1 MDRKGHLTR
10 EEVARFFAEG
20 SSRLECQRLVG
31 HLLSGC
37 DLCRGLVARVLAE
50 KDDIAPL
57 PAEAP
62 EPASYA
68 RILRQVMEGE
78 SRRARERRQAPALWI
93 ILKPLTQPQRV
104 RALAKDPRY
113 RTWGLADFL
122 LERARETVRSTP
134 GEALEAAELCSALL
148 ELLDAQSYP
157 QSLVWDFKGEARIA
171 AGNAHRL
178 LSGFDSALTA
188 LDLAGD
194 FLGQGT
200 QSPELRAQLESIR
213 ASVLHDVGRFEE
225 AASLLEIVADIY
237 RHDLEDAHLYGKTL
251 IQASAILRHVR
262 PLDGLDAAREGLRQ
276 IDERAD
282 SFVTASGWASLIDCL
297 NECGDY
303 GQAQLELQR
312 CRAKFAQ
319 VPRSLQLRLKWL
331 AARLDLNLWKDTDKE
346 TYLKAAESAYLELLT
361 EFEDLGLLQEMALAE
376 VELMDLYEMTGRV
389 KAALQHA
396 ARAIQVFEAKGLRS
410 DLLAT
415 LLHLRE
421 AVERRALGEE
431 TLRQVHRLL
440 TRYWNV
446 PIPEQERVEATT

>member
-1 MDRKGHLTR
+1 
-10 EEVARFFAEG
+10 
-20 SSRLECQRLVG
+20 
-31 HLLSGC
+31 
-37 DLCRGLVARVLAE
+37 
-50 KDDIAPL
+50 
-57 PAEAP
+57 
-62 EPASYA
+62 
-68 RILRQVMEGE
+68 MEGE

-104 RALAKDPRY
+104 RALAKDLRY

-178 LSGFDSALTA
+178 LSSFDSALTA

-237 RHDLEDAHLYGKTL
+237 RHDLEDAPLYGKTL
-251 IQASAILRHVR
+251 IQASAILRHFQ

-276 IDERAD
+276 IDQRAD
-282 SFVTASGWASLIDCL
+282 TYLTACGWVNLIDCL

-312 CRAKFAQ
+312 CRAKFAEFKNSS
-319 VPRSLQLRLKWL
+319 VQLHIKWL
-331 AARLDLNLWKDTDKE
+331 AARLDLNLWKDTGKE
-346 TYLKAAESAYLELLT
+346 TYLEAAECAYLELLA

-376 VELMDLYEMTGRV
+376 VELMDLYDMTGRV
-389 KAALQHA
+389 KVAAQHA
-396 ARAIQVFEAKGLRS
+396 ARAIQVFQAKGLRS

-421 AVERRALGEE
+421 AVERRALGE

-446 PIPEQERVEATT
+446 PVPEQERVEATT